1 MDMAKSVQ
9 NQRVEV
15 GVRELKSKLS
25 HYIDLVQ
32 HGSEV
37 IVTEHGKPVV
47 KLVSLDASNQRMQQ
61 LIDEGRIKPPLD
73 ATRPRPKP
81 IKIDGSMSEL
91 LIEMRGE

>member
-1 MDMAKSVQ
+1 MAKSVK
-9 NQRVEV
+9 NQRIEV

-32 HGSEV
+32 QGSEV
-37 IVTEHGKPVV
+37 VVTEHGKPVV
-47 KLVSLDASNQRMQQ
+47 KIVSLDASHQQ
-61 LIDEGRIKPPLD
+61 LQLLIEAGLVKPPLD

-91 LIEMRGE
+91 LIEMRSE

>member
-1 MDMAKSVQ
+1 MAKRVQ
-9 NQRVEV
+9 NQRLEV

-37 IVTEHGKPVV
+37 VVTEHGKPVV
-47 KLVSLDASNQRMQQ
+47 KLVSLDASHQQLQQ
-61 LIDEGRIKPPLD
+61 LIDAGLVKPPLD

-81 IKIDGSMSEL
+81 IKTDRSVSEL
-91 LIEMRGE
+91 LIEMRSE

>member
-1 MDMAKSVQ
+1 MAKSVK

-47 KLVSLDASNQRMQQ
+47 KLVSARCVASTTTTAHRCGSCKAHHLMQLDHDPSR
-61 LIDEGRIKPPLD
+61 
-73 ATRPRPKP
+73 
-81 IKIDGSMSEL
+81 
-91 LIEMRGE
+91 